1 MKQTSWNQIF
11 ARKMS
16 VPLKCMTV
24 HHHPLKVMNQP
35 YRLSVQKGHPI
46 PSFPKLI
53 SRAIPLD
60 GHQPPQRPTVVY
72 FFPVRKKD
80 QKYRHSAPP
89 PSPSFRLPFSK
100 KGNFFSEIFL
110 SSKGADTAT
119 PSEITFLGGDHLSS
133 GNLIQRGVRILN
145 GMAVVKLRLQCC

>member
-46 PSFPKLI
+46 PSFAKLI

-60 GHQPPQRPTVVY
+60 GYQPPQRP
-72 FFPVRKKD
+72 R
-80 QKYRHSAPP
+80 PP
-89 PSPSFRLPFSK
+89 PPTIPWMR
-100 KGNFFSEIFL
+100 
-110 SSKGADTAT
+110 
-119 PSEITFLGGDHLSS
+119 
-133 GNLIQRGVRILN
+133 
-145 GMAVVKLRLQCC
+145 

>member
-1 MKQTSWNQIF
+1 
-11 ARKMS
+11 MS

-46 PSFPKLI
+46 PSFAKLI

-60 GHQPPQRPTVVY
+60 GHQPPQRPPPLTPMDEVVY
-72 FFPVRKKD
+72 FFPLRKKD

-89 PSPSFRLPFSK
+89 PLPPMDEVVYFFPLRKKDQTYGTSPPPPPPKS
-100 KGNFFSEIFL
+100 FFSSSLFEKREFFL
-110 SSKGADTAT
+110 RNISEFKGCRHCH
-119 PSEITFLGGDHLSS
+119 S
-133 GNLIQRGVRILN
+133 
-145 GMAVVKLRLQCC
+145 LRNNFSRR

>member
-46 PSFPKLI
+46 PSFAKLI

-60 GHQPPQRPTVVY
+60 GHQPPQPPPPPPPPPPPHPPPPPPLTPMDEVVY

-89 PSPSFRLPFSK
+89 PPPQVLLFVFPFQK
-100 KGNFFSEIFL
+100 KGIFSQKYFWV
-110 SSKGADTAT
+110 
-119 PSEITFLGGDHLSS
+119 
-133 GNLIQRGVRILN
+133 QRVPILPLPQ
-145 GMAVVKLRLQCC
+145 K